1 MMSLAPWTPKL
12 RKLHPIGSR
21 SPMSVFDLRLPHLF
35 CPLSSS
41 SPGIAV
47 EFNDLTMMTM
57 EALPHFTGSFQIGNS
72 PVMIYDN
79 MIL

>member
-1 MMSLAPWTPKL
+1 
-12 RKLHPIGSR
+12 
-21 SPMSVFDLRLPHLF
+21 MSVFDLRLPHLF

-47 EFNDLTMMTM
+47 EFNDLTM
-57 EALPHFTGSFQIGNS
+57 EALPMLYPILLAAFRSVIHQI
-72 PVMIYDN
+72 VMIYDN